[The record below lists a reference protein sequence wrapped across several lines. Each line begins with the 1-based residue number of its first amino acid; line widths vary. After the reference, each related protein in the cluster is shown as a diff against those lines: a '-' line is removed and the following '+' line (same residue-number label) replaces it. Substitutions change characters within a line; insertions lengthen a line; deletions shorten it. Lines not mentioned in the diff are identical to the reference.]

1 MPKKFVEVVV
11 KATKQKQ
18 FVPEH
23 FLGHPVL
30 GAGIEL
36 PPKERAARR
45 AAATETAP
53 ATPAADEKTAAIAD
67 DKEN

>member
-36 PPKERAARR
+36 PPSARN
-45 AAATETAP
+45 AEK
-53 ATPAADEKTAAIAD
+53 KTAATSAD
-67 DKEN
+67 KTAATADNKEK

>member
-11 KATKQKQ
+11 KATKRKQ

-36 PPKERAARR
+36 PPKARTAAKK
-45 AAATETAP
+45 TAP
-53 ATPAADEKTAAIAD
+53 ATPAADQTPATGDNKEK
-67 DKEN
+67 